1 MSGLFKTNNH
11 EKDIH
16 HIIYNCSSHHVARI
30 YRHANGTTGA
40 PPGGTGGGGPIADPA
55 GVPIDGG
62 ISALIAGGA
71 AMLGRKYYK
80 NKKAKEAKAE

>member
-1 MSGLFKTNNH
+1 MKRIFIILFITAALIMLP
-11 EKDIH
+11 EFIDTLM
-16 HIIYNCSSHHVARI
+16 AQP
-30 YRHANGTTGA
+30 GA

>member
-1 MSGLFKTNNH
+1 MKKIIIVVVIIALLMLLPDMIDTIMAQPNN
-11 EKDIH
+11 
-16 HIIYNCSSHHVARI
+16 
-30 YRHANGTTGA
+30 
-40 PPGGTGGGGPIADPA
+40 PPGDFSGGGPIADPA